1 VQRVNT
7 PIVADK
13 FLHVKHLN
21 IYLGDDY
28 DGVVTPSYDYLSLPS
43 FLDACPVLESF
54 VLSVSFLLMLQRCL
68 VSSVEMFNLGI

>member
-1 VQRVNT
+1 VQKVNT

-28 DGVVTPSYDYLSLPS
+28 DGAVTPSYNYLSLAW